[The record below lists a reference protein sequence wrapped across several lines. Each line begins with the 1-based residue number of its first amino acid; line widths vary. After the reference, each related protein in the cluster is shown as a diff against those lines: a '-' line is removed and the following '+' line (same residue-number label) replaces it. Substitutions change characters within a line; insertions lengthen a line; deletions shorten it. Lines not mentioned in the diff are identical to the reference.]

1 MILLRKAESSP
12 WRGAFV
18 FPLECFM
25 GGTNDERRH
34 DFTAVSPKGPLSG
47 SMRPT
52 PGRDFL
58 RALLALS
65 LVYYTAL
72 VVDLA
77 LHPLAAADISGTIA
91 DRFLEALTGTGV
103 LVVGAFIM
111 RRVPGNRV
119 GPLLMLYGVGVAGYS
134 TR

>member
-1 MILLRKAESSP
+1 
-12 WRGAFV
+12 
-18 FPLECFM
+18 M